1 MDIRKTIRQW
11 LGIPEPLT
19 VEFMHQ
25 VRELKQQITAFM
37 EAQDAGGKAYRE
49 AVDQMEKDPA
59 PAIAFLQ
66 AVSRHESGAFILD
79 GSLGLTGTISVR
91 GLSEAVTHDSD
102 ARIFL
107 DRISRD
113 NNGNF
118 IFKGN
123 FATTGKLAAH
133 EKSEQP

>member
-1 MDIRKTIRQW
+1 MNIRKTIRQW

-25 VRELKQQITAFM
+25 VRELKNP
-37 EAQDAGGKAYRE
+37 G
-49 AVDQMEKDPA
+49 

-66 AVSRHESGAFILD
+66 ALSRHESGAFILD

>member
-1 MDIRKTIRQW
+1 MNIRKTIRQW

-25 VRELKQQITAFM
+25 VRELKQQIIAFM
-37 EAQDAGGKAYRE
+37 EAQDAGDKAYRE
-49 AVDQMEKDPA
+49 AVDQMEKDRA

-91 GLSEAVTHDSD
+91 GLSEARADND
-102 ARIFL
+102 ARAFL
-107 DRISRD
+107 DCISRD

-123 FATTGKLAAH
+123 FAATGKLAAH
-133 EKSEQP
+133 HKSEQP